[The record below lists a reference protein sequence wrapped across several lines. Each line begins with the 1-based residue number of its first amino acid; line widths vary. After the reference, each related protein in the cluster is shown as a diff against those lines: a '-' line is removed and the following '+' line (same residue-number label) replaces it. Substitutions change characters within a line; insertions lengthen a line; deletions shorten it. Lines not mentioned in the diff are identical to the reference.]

1 MSKQHNT
8 RNENVAVRVFIYARA
23 ASSENI
29 EENQSLQLQELIN
42 YCHKCGYIKSNV
54 FVDRGVSG
62 RTPLTS
68 RPAAKEMLEELPK
81 YAVDAIVVSDVSRI
95 SRNPVDYF
103 GFRKEMRNEGVS
115 VIVVNQNFSKQLV
128 SREEMKLAFD
138 GFNERQEGC
147 IGYFRG
153 DFGNGEQFYSSFLDC
168 HKGLKTPDFKGEFDD
183 LIDYFRERG
192 ENPLLGSRDDMSKH
206 IYSENQYLI
215 NYGEYADFCFKVV
228 TEQHTYYFACSPR
241 EGDYNFR
248 ITCYKKI

>member
-1 MSKQHNT
+1 MAK
-8 RNENVAVRVFIYARA
+8 RVLIYARA

-29 EENQSLQLQELIN
+29 EENLSLQLQGLID
-42 YCHKCGYIKSNV
+42 YCHKRGYIKSRV

-62 RTPLTS
+62 ISPITS
-68 RPAAKEMLEELPK
+68 RAAAQEMLEELSK

-95 SRNPVDYF
+95 SSNIADYF
-103 GFRKEMRNEGVS
+103 AFRKDMRDKGVR

-138 GFNERQEGC
+138 GFNEKQEGC

-153 DFGNGEQFYSSFLDC
+153 DFGNGEQFYSSFNDC
-168 HKGLKTPDFKGEFDD
+168 HSELKTPDFRGEFDD

-192 ENPLLGSRDDMSKH
+192 ENPLLRSRDDMSKH
-206 IYSENQYLI
+206 IYAEKQYLI
-215 NYGEYADFCFKVV
+215 NFGEIANFCFKVV
-228 TEQHTYYFACSPR
+228 TEQHTYYFACNPR

-248 ITCYKKI
+248 IVCYKKIG